1 MVLKSQDELM
11 NAIIQLGTKQSSL
24 PSDLDKELHS
34 PVTPE
39 ERAEAE
45 GEAEGEFK
53 TLLNDLDMTE
63 GEWAE
68 WQVSPLASLS
78 SLPFTRK
85 PALHVSAPLSS
96 LGCPFL
102 VLARQRP
109 LSTSTRRSISV
120 DWFRQPALGPCPFS
134 FAAFPHTVWEWQMD
148 MKRDGYSQGQIDGMR
163 AELTSVRQMVSNLY
177 VKQLRLN
184 TRSTVFASRSI
195 ECKRGRLT
203 YFPCCTFDPK
213 LPLVFGVAY
222 TWQA

>member
-68 WQVSPLASLS
+68 WQVAPLASLS
-78 SLPFTRK
+78 SVLFTRK
-85 PALHVSAPLSS
+85 PALHVSAPLFLLDALFLSWLANALCLHLLVDLFQSTGLANRRWALALS
-96 LGCPFL
+96 LSL
-102 VLARQRP
+102 
-109 LSTSTRRSISV
+109 RS
-120 DWFRQPALGPCPFS
+120 
-134 FAAFPHTVWEWQMD
+134 
-148 MKRDGYSQGQIDGMR
+148 
-163 AELTSVRQMVSNLY
+163 LTQSGN
-177 VKQLRLN
+177 
-184 TRSTVFASRSI
+184 
-195 ECKRGRLT
+195 GRWT
-203 YFPCCTFDPK
+203 
-213 LPLVFGVAY
+213 
-222 TWQA
+222 

>member
-68 WQVSPLASLS
+68 WQVAPLASLS
-78 SLPFTRK
+78 SVLFTRK

-109 LSTSTRRSISV
+109 LSTSTRKIYFSRLVSPTGAGPLPFL
-120 DWFRQPALGPCPFS
+120 FRCVPSHSPGMA
-134 FAAFPHTVWEWQMD
+134 
-148 MKRDGYSQGQIDGMR
+148 DGHEAR
-163 AELTSVRQMVSNLY
+163 
-177 VKQLRLN
+177 RLL
-184 TRSTVFASRSI
+184 A
-195 ECKRGRLT
+195 GA
-203 YFPCCTFDPK
+203 D
-213 LPLVFGVAY
+213 
-222 TWQA
+222 